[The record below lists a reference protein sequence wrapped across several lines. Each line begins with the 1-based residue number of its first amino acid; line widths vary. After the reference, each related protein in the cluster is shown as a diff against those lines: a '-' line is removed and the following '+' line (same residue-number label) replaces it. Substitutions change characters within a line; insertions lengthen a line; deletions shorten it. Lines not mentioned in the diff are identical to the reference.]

1 MSATFMDEAAL
12 QAKLERIEALFAGA
26 ATAGERSAAAGA
38 RERILAR
45 LHALARESPAI
56 EYRFSMADL
65 WSRKL
70 FLALLRRYE
79 LTPYRYRGQRHTTVM
94 VRVPK
99 RFVDETL
106 WPEFEQLSNTLRRYL
121 DEVTARVVAQVL
133 DGDGSEAVEVDGP
146 PALEFGGRER

>member
-1 MSATFMDEAAL
+1 MDEAAL
-12 QAKLERIEALFAGA
+12 RAKLERIEALFAGA
-26 ATAGERSAAAGA
+26 ATAGERDAAAGA
-38 RERILAR
+38 RERILGR
-45 LHALARESPAI
+45 LRAFARESPPV

-106 WPEFEQLSNTLRRYL
+106 WPEFQQLSNTLMRYL
-121 DEVTARVVAQVL
+121 DEVTARVVSQVL
-133 DGDGSEAVEVDGP
+133 DGDGSEPVEVDVP
-146 PALEFGGRER
+146 PALEFGAADR